1 MIGSQ
6 TTSTIAEDSVASGTG
21 GGGGAGGRIFVIS
34 DKNFR
39 SSSFDQGRTGGTATT
54 GNCSFKY
61 YFIWRMNRGKLD
73 FLASEPCSAEEV
85 KNTLKY
91 TNMRKYWCNAVKC
104 YIIFSRYS
112 WKKKKHQNF
121 ALRTTIRL
129 VM

>member
-54 GNCSFKY
+54 GN
-61 YFIWRMNRGKLD
+61 
-73 FLASEPCSAEEV
+73 
-85 KNTLKY
+85 
-91 TNMRKYWCNAVKC
+91 
-104 YIIFSRYS
+104 
-112 WKKKKHQNF
+112 
-121 ALRTTIRL
+121 
-129 VM
+129 